1 MTTDRA
7 GPKGPS
13 TERAIVL
20 AMEGHFRR
28 TIEEYSGL
36 PFAKTK
42 VTLPTASFE
51 RYAAAIL
58 EAIEPAKPAGDP
70 NG

>member
-13 TERAIVL
+13 TEREIDAPHSLYWLGPEGFYVL
-20 AMEGHFRR
+20 CVVNSAGPWLL
-28 TIEEYSGL
+28 T
-36 PFAKTK
+36 PD
-42 VTLPTASFE
+42 TAL
-51 RYAAAIL
+51 IP
-58 EAIEPAKPAGDP
+58 EAPAKPAGDP